1 MRGRARTKK
10 NDTVTLTQRHVLK
23 FVDSAYYVGWRKL
36 SMVQRKKNRMVE
48 RLGRCLAFSIATGSF
63 PPRAWGS
70 SDVRNEWGVLQ
81 TMLRSEP
88 TRGADGK

>member
-1 MRGRARTKK
+1 MRGQARAKK
-10 NDTVTLTQRHVLK
+10 SNTVTLTQRHVLK
-23 FVDSAYYVGWRKL
+23 FIDSAHYAGWRKL
-36 SMVQRKKNRMVE
+36 SVEQRSKNRVVE

-63 PPRAWGS
+63 PPMAWGS
-70 SDVRNEWGVLQ
+70 SDVRNEWAVLQ